1 MAPGKQFS
9 GFLSSYEKLTPN
21 PKFDGTLSYA
31 NKDVQKNLHKYFAVI
46 VDPVE
51 VYLATGADA
60 SKLPDRGRTALA
72 EYFGHALRSAV
83 LDAFPVVQEPGPL
96 VLRLRTALI
105 GVDVGGAAP
114 QTGDAGGALERDV
127 NIAKV
132 GVEMELVDSE
142 TGEQIAAA
150 VDKRNLGE
158 GAVVGSVNFSRDQ
171 KFRAAKQALTGGP
184 HDYGSIWIRNTNSRR
199 RMSRGPSASV
209 SSSRRTGSGCRPAAP
224 PRLPQHRWPPQVKRL
239 LFGLRSEPDSTGH
252 RAAPPEDVR
261 RSRAPKGLSPCGSV

>member
-1 MAPGKQFS
+1 MGRDMSVYLKYLVGCAVSLALVMAMGCSRQSQPTVKQMAPGKQFS

-31 NKDVQKNLHKYFAVI
+31 NADVQKNLHKYFAVI

-171 KFRAAKQALTGGP
+171 KFRAAKQALDG
-184 HDYGSIWIRNTNSRR
+184 W
-199 RMSRGPSASV
+199 
-209 SSSRRTGSGCRPAAP
+209 AA
-224 PRLPQHRWPPQVKRL
+224 RLREYL
-239 LFGLRSEPDSTGH
+239 DSEHELS
-252 RAAPPEDVR
+252 PEDVA
-261 RSRAPKGLSPCGSV
+261 RAERISQQ